1 MSNVTQMTAVPADM
15 MGVQGTAPVQPTIKP
30 STSKSAAKSGDSSS
44 RPPPEQDESPQRLV
58 ISEGSKTGVYIY
70 TILDRATGQVL
81 VQIPREEVVRIA
93 SRPDYKAGKVIDTK
107 V

>member
-30 STSKSAAKSGDSSS
+30 SPKKAATSSS
-44 RPPPEQDESPQRLV
+44 PPPADPDESPQRLI
-58 ISEGSKTGVYIY
+58 ISEGEKTGVYIY

-81 VQIPREEVVRIA
+81 VQLPREEVVRIA
-93 SRPDYKAGKVIDTK
+93 ARPDYSAGKVIDTK